1 MKIAGGAA
9 IPVGHLLKDPPEVMA
24 KIIMGRISTRARQGN
39 KTTLLVYADEDLN
52 VLAVRDDSTR
62 ARVEKI
68 PASRL
73 VGMYTKQSH
82 ASLIEDDL
90 RCTADEWRGFRQ

>member
-1 MKIAGGAA
+1 MKVGGTP
-9 IPVGHLLKDPPEVMA
+9 IPVGHLLKDSPEVMA
-24 KIIMGRISTRARQGN
+24 KIIMGRISTRSRQGH
-39 KTTLLVYADEDLN
+39 KTLLMVYADEDLN

-73 VGMYTKQSH
+73 IGMYTKQSH
-82 ASLIEDDL
+82 VAGIEGDL
-90 RCTADEWRGFRQ
+90 RCTADEWRGVLQ